1 MAHLI
6 VAIDVGIKNVGLT
19 VFDFCQSKI
28 VFWDCVS
35 LVPNGR
41 YVPMNNVDYVRDFVK
56 RYEHYFD
63 SAQKVLIER
72 QIRCNM
78 RIVEAVLQTLFYDK
92 CLIISARSVKA
103 HYDLSTKNYKQN
115 KAKAVEWVSN
125 FVKNNADAFYPAA
138 RECFSQRSKQ
148 DDLADSLLLVLYY
161 LDTYSNQATNTL
173 YAFFQLQYESGQLL

>member
-1 MAHLI
+1 
-6 VAIDVGIKNVGLT
+6 
-19 VFDFCQSKI
+19 
-28 VFWDCVS
+28 
-35 LVPNGR
+35 
-41 YVPMNNVDYVRDFVK
+41 
-56 RYEHYFD
+56 
-63 SAQKVLIER
+63 
-72 QIRCNM
+72 M

-125 FVKNNADAFYPAA
+125 FVKNNPDAFYPAA